1 MNPPA
6 ADSVAV
12 GPASVTAL
20 IDSEGPFFLPLS
32 EAFPAVDPEVLQRAE
47 RLDPDP
53 RPGPDRWWLA
63 FRVYVVEAAGRLVL
77 VDTGA
82 ASDTALRSSWA
93 PEGVHLVDRLVN
105 EIGVEADRVTD
116 VVLTHLHG
124 DHAAGSIDL
133 EGRPAFPGAVYHVQA
148 SELDAVRAAGPDGGP
163 WRHLLEPL
171 TEADQLNACQGA
183 VDLVAGGAGPSV
195 RLEPT
200 PGHTPG
206 HQSVR
211 VSAAGDHVLIAGDVF
226 THALQVVEP
235 TSRYVF
241 DQDSAAAVRT
251 RDAVLASA
259 RSLGARLGTAH
270 LHSAFIPL

>member
-1 MNPPA
+1 MTE
-6 ADSVAV
+6 SLTV
-12 GPASVTAL
+12 GGATVTAL
-20 IDSEGPFFLPLS
+20 LDSEGPFFLPLS
-32 EAFPAVDPEVLQRAE
+32 EAFPSVDPEVLERAE
-47 RLDPDP
+47 LLDPDP
-53 RPGPDRWWLA
+53 RPSPDRWWLA

-93 PEGVHLVDRLVN
+93 PEGAHLVDRL
-105 EIGVEADRVTD
+105 EDELGIDADRVTD

-133 EGRPAFPGAVYHVQA
+133 QGRPAFPQATYHVQA
-148 SELDAVRAAGPDGGP
+148 RELDAVRRTGVDGEP
-163 WRHLLEPL
+163 WRHLLDPL
-171 TEADQLNACQGA
+171 TEADQLHACAGA
-183 VDLVAGGAGPSV
+183 VDLVSGGSGPSV

-206 HQSVR
+206 HQSVL

-235 TSRYVF
+235 KSRYLY
-241 DQDSAAAVRT
+241 DQDPDEAMRT
-251 RDAVLASA
+251 RTAQLASV
-259 RSLGARLGTAH
+259 RLLGARLGTAH
-270 LHSAFIPL
+270 LHAAFVDV

>member
-1 MNPPA
+1 MTE
-6 ADSVAV
+6 SLTV
-12 GPASVTAL
+12 GDATITAL
-20 IDSEGPFFLPLS
+20 LDSEGPFFLPLS
-32 EAFPAVDPEVLQRAE
+32 EAFPSVDPDVLERAE
-47 RLDPDP
+47 LLDPDP

-63 FRVYVVEAAGRLVL
+63 FRVYVVEVAGRLVL

-82 ASDTALRSSWA
+82 ASGTALRSSWA
-93 PEGVHLVDRLVN
+93 PEGVHLVDRLVD
-105 EIGVEADRVTD
+105 ELGIEADRITD

-124 DHAAGSIDL
+124 DHAAGSIDQR
-133 EGRPAFPGAVYHVQA
+133 GRPAFPNATYHVQA
-148 SELDAVRAAGPDGGP
+148 RELDAVRGAGVDGDP

-171 TEADQLNACQGA
+171 TEADQLHACPGA
-183 VDLVAGGAGPSV
+183 VDLVGSPSGPPV

-206 HQSVR
+206 HQSVL
-211 VSAAGDHVLIAGDVF
+211 VSAAGDQVLIAGDVF

-241 DQDSAAAVRT
+241 DQDSDEAVRT
-251 RDAVLASA
+251 RVALLGSA

-270 LHSAFIPL
+270 LHSAFIPM

>member
-1 MNPPA
+1 MTE
-6 ADSVAV
+6 SLTV
-12 GPASVTAL
+12 GGATVTAL
-20 IDSEGPFFLPLS
+20 LDSEGPFFLPLS
-32 EAFPAVDPEVLQRAE
+32 EAFPSVDPEVLERAE
-47 RLDPDP
+47 LLDPDP
-53 RPGPDRWWLA
+53 RPSPDRWWLA

-93 PEGVHLVDRLVN
+93 PEGAHLVDRLAD
-105 EIGVEADRVTD
+105 ELGIDADRVTD

-133 EGRPAFPGAVYHVQA
+133 QGRPAFPQATYHVQA
-148 SELDAVRAAGPDGGP
+148 RELDAVRRTGVDGEP
-163 WRHLLEPL
+163 WRHLLDPL
-171 TEADQLNACQGA
+171 TEADQLHACAGA
-183 VDLVAGGAGPSV
+183 VDLVSGGGGPSV

-206 HQSVR
+206 HQSVL

-235 TSRYVF
+235 KSRYLY
-241 DQDSAAAVRT
+241 DQDPDEAMRT
-251 RDAVLASA
+251 RTAQLGSV

-270 LHSAFIPL
+270 LHAAFVDV